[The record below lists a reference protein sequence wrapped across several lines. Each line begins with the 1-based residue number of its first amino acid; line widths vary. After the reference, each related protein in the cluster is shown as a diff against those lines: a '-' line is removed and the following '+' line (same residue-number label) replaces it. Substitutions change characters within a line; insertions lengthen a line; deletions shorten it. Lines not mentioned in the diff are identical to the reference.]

1 MSISTSISNSF
12 KTSIASCI
20 TGKSLVLPIII
31 PTLLIDFLVIV
42 YVVFFLINLSIFL
55 RLRSAELFEVTL
67 FANHPNAVLYLFCN
81 APCFAEVFVYNRYVT
96 HFSERTRFFFSIN
109 MRRSEERRVGKEGR
123 CGLLG

>member
-31 PTLLIDFLVIV
+31 PTLLIDFLIIV

-55 RLRSAELFEVTL
+55 RLRSAEPFEVTL
-67 FANHPNAVLYLFCN
+67 FANHPNAVLYSFRD
-81 APCFAEVFVYNRYVT
+81 A
-96 HFSERTRFFFSIN
+96 
-109 MRRSEERRVGKEGR
+109 RSEEHTSELQSRPHLVCR
-123 CGLLG
+123 LLLEKKKTTLIY